1 MDVPVKDSHDYLFKI
16 LCIGEANVGKTT
28 FLHQYI
34 HDNFANFRST
44 VGIDVFEKHIT
55 GDNDQRILLQL
66 WDTAGQERYR
76 SLTKSLFRD
85 SMGFL
90 LLYDVTNESSF
101 LSIQEWLT
109 YIDAYTRVD
118 DEICPPVLLVGNK
131 IDLVTNRI
139 VDTIRAQRL
148 ANELR
153 ISYIETSAVT
163 GTNVQE
169 TFRVLIKDIFR
180 FMDASMQKFYP
191 KSPVLNVLT
200 GQDKRR
206 KRSSVKL
213 LHKLSQ
219 TKKRSCFCT

>member
-85 SMGFL
+85 K
-90 LLYDVTNESSF
+90 
-101 LSIQEWLT
+101 WLT